1 MKIKWY
7 WWIPVFGIFFTEEI
21 IVWVFEE
28 NEENIDSRKKIFSY
42 IWFLHL
48 VFIIIGGILL
58 SKS

>member
-7 WWIPVFGIFFTEEI
+7 WLLPILGVFFTEEI
-21 IVWVFEE
+21 IIWVFES
-28 NEENIDSRKKIFSY
+28 EESQLSSRKKIFSY
-42 IWFLHL
+42 IWLFHL